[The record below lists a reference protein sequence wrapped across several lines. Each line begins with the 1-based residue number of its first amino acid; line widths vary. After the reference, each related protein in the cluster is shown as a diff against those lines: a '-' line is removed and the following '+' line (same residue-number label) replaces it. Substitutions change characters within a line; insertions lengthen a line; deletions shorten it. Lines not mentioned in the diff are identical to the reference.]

1 MFCFT
6 NASKIAYS
14 CRDLCHGLAIAST
27 IFWSPTQLE
36 CSPGMALPVR
46 CFAGSSRLQKGPPVY
61 AKAGMNPWGQTI
73 FPELCKP
80 TLAMP
85 TASCVD
91 QGIAT
96 LS

>member
-73 FPELCKP
+73 FPRTLQANFGDAYSQLCRP
-80 TLAMP
+80 RGSL
-85 TASCVD
+85 
-91 QGIAT
+91 
-96 LS
+96 L